1 MLGNI
6 IMKIR
11 VLLAGGPLLNKDF
24 LRKHGR
30 FILFLFAL
38 CIIYIAGDIIL
49 GLELKETGR
58 LENKLLR
65 SRIKY
70 NNEFSES
77 LKLRRYPEIL
87 NQIKRRGLNLKESE
101 TPPKTVKK

>member
-1 MLGNI
+1 ML
-6 IMKIR
+6 KIR
-11 VLLAGGPLLNKDF
+11 VLLAGGPLLNKEF

-38 CIIYIAGDIIL
+38 CIVYIAGDIVL
-49 GLELKETGR
+49 GLELKETGK
-58 LENKLLR
+58 LENQLLR
-65 SRIKY
+65 SRIRY

-87 NQIKRRGLNLKESE
+87 NQIKKRNLNLKESDV
-101 TPPKTVKK
+101 PPKIVEKQ